1 MKVFTASISSLIMA
15 MFLSHTFSV
24 VANEAAT
31 ESDSERTLQNNS
43 NRNIQRQ
50 KLMQQKRKRNQFRNN
65 KTNKDLAQQK
75 GQASP
80 NKRPPPTNRPPQKN
94 RPPQNGMAQTYT
106 ETPVLPKDL
115 VHDHDDWKT
124 DDWKMGDWDLMDD
137 WQPKNDWKG
146 SHKHKHEK
154 KRLVFVLD
162 GCMYNY
168 TNSSTTE
175 VNLATFPPSGTIF
188 SPRDFISASCNLF
201 YRTDSNMYYAP
212 IQAGK
217 TDWSCF
223 VTRVTDLGTAD
234 NDGEFL
240 CTITSNVAITS
251 NNNMWSN
258 HKSKTATLI
267 STGTMVGW
275 GNAFKSAT
283 TGGTGGGIG
292 TSGQLS
298 TFFDPQMTFVY
309 YIDAPYIDKGFPW

>member
-1 MKVFTASISSLIMA
+1 
-15 MFLSHTFSV
+15 
-24 VANEAAT
+24 
-31 ESDSERTLQNNS
+31 
-43 NRNIQRQ
+43 
-50 KLMQQKRKRNQFRNN
+50 
-65 KTNKDLAQQK
+65 
-75 GQASP
+75 
-80 NKRPPPTNRPPQKN
+80 
-94 RPPQNGMAQTYT
+94 MAQTYT

-115 VHDHDDWKT
+115 VHDHDDWKTGHDDWKTGHDDWKMDDWKMDDWKMGDDDWKMDDWKTDDWKT

-223 VTRVTDLGTAD
+223 VTRVTNLNTAD

-240 CTITSNVAITS
+240 CTITSDVAMTS

-258 HKSKTATLI
+258 HHKSKMATLI

-283 TGGTGGGIG
+283 PGGTGGGIG
-292 TSGQLS
+292 ASGQLN
-298 TFFDPQMTFVY
+298 TFFNPQMTFVY
-309 YIDAPYIDKGFPW
+309 YIDAPYIEKGFPW